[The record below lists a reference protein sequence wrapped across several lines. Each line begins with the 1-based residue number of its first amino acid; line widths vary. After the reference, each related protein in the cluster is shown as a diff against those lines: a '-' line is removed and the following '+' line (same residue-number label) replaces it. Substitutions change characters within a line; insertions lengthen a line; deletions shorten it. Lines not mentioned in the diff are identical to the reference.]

1 MLLLLFQSLSF
12 KPFSQRVSVSTVKL
26 DNGKMVRCQGLYSI
40 IHRTASTQGSNDI
53 GDELLGDQIV
63 P

>member
-1 MLLLLFQSLSF
+1 MLLLIPQGLIF
-12 KPFSQRVSVSTVKL
+12 KPTSQRVSVPTVKL

-40 IHRTASTQGSNDI
+40 IHCAASTQGSNDI